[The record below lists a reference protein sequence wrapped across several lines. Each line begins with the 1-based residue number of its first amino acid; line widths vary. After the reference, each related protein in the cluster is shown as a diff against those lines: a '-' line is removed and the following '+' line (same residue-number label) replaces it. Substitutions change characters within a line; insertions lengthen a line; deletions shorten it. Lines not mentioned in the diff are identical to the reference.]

1 MSDKLLTVDER
12 WMTRA
17 LEVGR
22 GGRPSPNPHVGAVV
36 LAASGELAGE
46 GHHQMAGADHAE
58 VAALKAAGDLAKGG
72 TLYVTLEPCNHH
84 GRTPPCVDAIVRAGI
99 SRVVI
104 GCRDPNLQ
112 VTGGGIEALRREG
125 IHVEAGILEA
135 RATNLLAPWSKHV
148 ASGIPFVRLK
158 LALSLDGR
166 IATRTGASRWVTGP
180 EARARVHLLRSECDA
195 VLVGVGTVLADDPRL
210 NVRHVDGPSP
220 KRVVLDT
227 KLRTP
232 LTSRL
237 VETASEIPT
246 WIVCSHLA
254 NVDTRE
260 ALEARGVRVWP
271 VDENTSGRVDV
282 LSALRLLGSRGVVT
296 LLVEGGAEVA
306 GSFLAGELADE
317 LHAFLAPKLLGPRG
331 RPGAVDWCGPDDPAE
346 APQLLNP
353 TWELCGRDAYV
364 HGRIAHGGSDTPN
377 PARDR

>member
-1 MSDKLLTVDER
+1 MSEKLHTVDER
-12 WMTRA
+12 WMSRA

-22 GGRPSPNPHVGAVV
+22 RGRPSPNPHVGAVV
-36 LAASGELAGE
+36 LSSAGDVVGE
-46 GHHQMAGADHAE
+46 GHHEAAGGDHAE
-58 VAALKAAGDLAKGG
+58 VVALKAASDRAHGG

-99 SRVVI
+99 ARVVI
-104 GCRDPNLQ
+104 GCRDPNPQ
-112 VTGGGIEALRREG
+112 VVGGGIEALRRQG
-125 IHVEAGILEA
+125 VHVEVGILETVA
-135 RATNLLAPWSKHV
+135 AELLAPWSKHV
-148 ASGIPFVRLK
+148 TTSLPFVRLK

-180 EARARVHLLRSECDA
+180 EARARVHLIRSQCDA
-195 VLVGVGTVLADDPRL
+195 VLVGVGTVIADDPRL

-220 KRVVLDT
+220 KRIVLDT

-232 LTSRL
+232 TTARV
-237 VETASEIPT
+237 VETATEIPT
-246 WIVCSHLA
+246 WIICSHNA
-254 NVDTRE
+254 SADARE
-260 ALEARGVRVWP
+260 ALESRGVRVWP

-282 LSALRLLGSRGVVT
+282 TSALELLGSRGIVT

-331 RPGAVDWCGPDDPAE
+331 RAGAVDWCGPDDPSE

-364 HGRIAHGGSDTPN
+364 RGRIAHGVTDV
-377 PARDR
+377 RDR